1 MTNQTRTGFDEVL
14 LPRKCNFQTLYFLF
28 FFQFSEIFFMTKKGT
43 EETAVLWWALGKSR
57 HLQWE
62 HAVTT
67 LIEEILLPK
76 NTSRLASASQPARAT
91 YSDMLVSSEWGQY
104 AHNSN
109 NRKNLPCWQKSSKNN
124 LYTFSNKAICYLYLS
139 PYFFRD
145 AKLKIRKK
153 ECT

>member
-76 NTSRLASASQPARAT
+76 NTSRLASASQPEPLILTCSCLLNGDNMHITATTERTFRAGKNQARIISIPSVT
-91 YSDMLVSSEWGQY
+91 KQFVTSTSLLTSSEMQ
-104 AHNSN
+104 NS
-109 NRKNLPCWQKSSKNN
+109 R
-124 LYTFSNKAICYLYLS
+124 
-139 PYFFRD
+139 
-145 AKLKIRKK
+145 
-153 ECT
+153 